1 MRRRALLGCALSAAI
16 AGCTDGDSGD
26 DRTDADNDEN
36 GSEGGDGTDSGSDDD
51 DEPEVGESRYR
62 VVVEAPEPDPGERSV
77 CEFESLPDAAREE
90 FEAAIDGVDFE
101 TDSHGHYTSTESPAI
116 LDTDCYN
123 VYIAYKSE
131 YYWVGVD
138 VEGG

>member
-1 MRRRALLGCALSAAI
+1 MRRRALLGCALSVAI
-16 AGCTDGDSGD
+16 AGCTDGDSD
-26 DRTDADNDEN
+26 DDGTGADADEN
-36 GSEGGDGTDSGSDDD
+36 GSDGSDGTDSGSDD

-62 VVVEAPEPDPGERSV
+62 VVVEAPEPGPGERSV

-101 TDSHGHYTSTESPAI
+101 TEDRGHDTSTESPAI

-123 VYIAYKSE
+123 GYIAYKSE